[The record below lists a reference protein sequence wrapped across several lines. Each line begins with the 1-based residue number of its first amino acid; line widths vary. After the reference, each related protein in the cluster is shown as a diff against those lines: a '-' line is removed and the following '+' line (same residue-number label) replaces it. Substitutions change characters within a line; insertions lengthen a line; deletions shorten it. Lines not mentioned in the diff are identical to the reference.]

1 MDYKSI
7 VGEVKEGLVVDVGSL
22 YAMLSQLEDRRHA
35 RGIRYSLVTI
45 LLYTMLAKLAGEDR
59 LSGISEWVCHRQQ
72 ALAEALGLER
82 VQAPHRTTYSRIL
95 GQVIDVH
102 EFEQLVAGYFRSA
115 LEANQSIHV
124 AIDGKS
130 LRGSIPSGQTQGVHL
145 LAAFVPEEGWVLM
158 QVEVDGK
165 ENEITAAPR
174 LLKSLDLRD
183 KVVTG
188 DAMFTQREL
197 SIQVVDSGGEYVWTV
212 KDNQPQLR
220 EEIATVFEPQRP
232 LKGFSAAP
240 EQFSTASTVDKGHG
254 RIEQR
259 TLWASEQLKDYL
271 DWPHA
276 QQVFMLERHV
286 ERIRDG
292 RVSDE
297 AVYGITSLNAQQADA
312 KRLLELVR
320 NHWHIENK
328 LHYRR
333 DETLREDWCHLRMGH
348 AQRMMAAINN
358 LVLGLLAKRK
368 VNNVPQ
374 MRRRFAAHWHE
385 ALELILNP

>member
-7 VGEVKEGLVVDVGSL
+7 VGDVKEGLVVDVGSL
-22 YAMLSQLEDRRHA
+22 YSKLSQLQDHRHA

-45 LLYTMLAKLAGEDR
+45 LLYTILAKLAGEDR

-82 VQAPHRTTYSRIL
+82 IQAPHRTTYSRIL
-95 GQVIDVH
+95 GQVIDVC
-102 EFEQLVAGYFRSA
+102 ELERLVAEYFRNAS
-115 LEANQSIHV
+115 EANQSIHI
-124 AIDGKS
+124 ALDGKS
-130 LRGSIPSGQTQGVHL
+130 LRGSIPSGQTQGIHL
-145 LAAFVPEEGWVLM
+145 LAAFVPREGLVLM
-158 QVEVDGK
+158 QVEVDSK

-174 LLKSLDLRD
+174 LLKSLDLRG

-188 DAMFTQREL
+188 DAMFTQRDL
-197 SIQVVDSGGEYVWTV
+197 SIQIVQSGGDYVWMV
-212 KDNQPQLR
+212 KDNQPRLLDD
-220 EEIATVFEPQRP
+220 IATVFEPQRP
-232 LKGFSAAP
+232 LRGFSTTP
-240 EQFSTASTVDKGHG
+240 EQFSRASTVDKGHG
-254 RIEQR
+254 RIEHR
-259 TLWASEQLKDYL
+259 TLCASEELKGYL

-292 RVSDE
+292 KLTHEV
-297 AVYGITSLNAQQADA
+297 VYGVTSLDAQQADP
-312 KRLLELVR
+312 KRLMQLVR

-358 LVLGLLAKRK
+358 LVLGLLSIRK
-368 VNNVPQ
+368 VKNVPQ
-374 MRRRFAAHWHE
+374 IRRRFAAFWRE
-385 ALELILNP
+385 ALELVIS